1 MYTWNFPGGPVVRT
15 LLCIE
20 VQGAQIQSLV
30 GELRSCE
37 LHGMAKKII
46 YTPRSVFVSAD
57 SRNLPF

>member
-46 YTPRSVFVSAD
+46 YICVILIQ
-57 SRNLPF
+57 NN